1 MLVGSGLPGTRF
13 PGTTRPG
20 GERSDVVAFWP
31 GHGPLQTA
39 RGLVPVQI
47 TGPER
52 YVEGTRGPA
61 LLVERASTNLVSN
74 PRGGAG
80 STAPW
85 IADGASL
92 APEAIVDGTAPHG
105 TAIRL
110 AGHSGNIAR
119 IYEPIESQAPSLAQG
134 TRYSAHFHARALNAA
149 AIGEPLQ
156 ALLWE
161 TGGASPNQ
169 ITASLDAT
177 FTADWVEH
185 QFTGT
190 IQATGRTGFALILGA
205 PYGQALVGA
214 DYGFT
219 DIQTEPGDE
228 GGSYI
233 DGSLGDGF
241 EWLGA
246 EHASP
251 SSRATTEVAACIPG
265 LARDAFA
272 VVVGFTP
279 RWSAASTVDHG
290 LVASGDF
297 ALGFTS
303 GMWRAGGA
311 PVIETEASHDALHG
325 VVVWAGRAQGQLW
338 LDSGP
343 VGHLPSELAIHSREW
358 KIGRDGAGSAADAA
372 ISSVLW
378 LSSWPASATR
388 RQMSLRSFRQSAG

>member
-190 IQATGRTGFALILGA
+190 IQATGRTGFQFLAGP
-205 PYGQALVGA
+205 PYTQAAVGA
-214 DYGFT
+214 EYGLT
-219 DIQTEPGDE
+219 DIQVEIGEPT
-228 GGSYI
+228 SYC
-233 DGSLGDGF
+233 DGSLGVGYSW
-241 EWLGA
+241 EGGV
-246 EHASP
+246 HASP
-251 SSRATTEVAACIPG
+251 SGREATVASLRIAELRRGASIVLLMRPSWGDASPTERTLLTVGAGSVGFDGSGNWRLTVPAGELVSPASHSPGQRVLLAVQWGRDRVCLAVGSTGEVAAAMSMPVDEVLRIGSDPTGVDASLGMLQLLPQWPG
-265 LARDAFA
+265 PRAR
-272 VVVGFTP
+272 
-279 RWSAASTVDHG
+279 H
-290 LVASGDF
+290 
-297 ALGFTS
+297 ALG
-303 GMWRAGGA
+303 R
-311 PVIETEASHDALHG
+311 I
-325 VVVWAGRAQGQLW
+325 
-338 LDSGP
+338 
-343 VGHLPSELAIHSREW
+343 
-358 KIGRDGAGSAADAA
+358 
-372 ISSVLW
+372 
-378 LSSWPASATR
+378 
-388 RQMSLRSFRQSAG
+388 